1 MGRPSSKVGRMLAGS
16 ALTPIVAV
24 IVFVIMEATLEASGV
39 T

>member
-1 MGRPSSKVGRMLAGS
+1 MGRPSSKVGRMLAGP

-24 IVFVIMEATLEASGV
+24 NVFVIMEATLEVSVV